1 MFIYFRELLYASLNT
16 SRHMGILKNKKSE
29 LAKGES
35 RKIAHVFALEN
46 AKRTTSLSIAVSK
59 KGISEVK
66 AVKIEN

>member
-1 MFIYFRELLYASLNT
+1 MSLNT
-16 SRHMGILKNKKSE
+16 SRHIGISKNEKSE
-29 LAKGES
+29 FAKGES

-46 AKRTTSLSIAVSK
+46 AKGTTSLSIVVSK